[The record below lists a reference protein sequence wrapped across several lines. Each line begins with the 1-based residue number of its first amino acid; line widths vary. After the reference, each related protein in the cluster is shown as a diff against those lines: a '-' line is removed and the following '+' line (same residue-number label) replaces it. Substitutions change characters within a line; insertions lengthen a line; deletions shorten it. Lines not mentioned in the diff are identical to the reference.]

1 MTRTSDEIKMAV
13 RDRYARAA
21 RRAATAGCCGPD
33 VSDCCSEDPAGF
45 GASAYGDLARGE
57 VPDVARL
64 ASLGCG
70 NPTAVAGLRPG
81 ERVLDL
87 GSGGGLDVF
96 LAARR
101 VGPTG
106 FVYGLDMTDEMLA
119 LARANQ
125 LAAGVANAEFRKGE
139 IEAIPLPDAS
149 VDVIISNCVIN
160 LSTDKPA
167 VFREAHRVLVPGGRF
182 AVSDVVTRGEIR
194 PEIRASV
201 LAWVGCVAGALDEQA
216 FRDKLARAGFA
227 DAGIEITRVYGVD
240 DAREFL
246 ASQGA
251 ELQQLAAQVDGKFA
265 SGFIRATKP
274 LTAAAASAP
283 GTTAAPATAE
293 TSGTAPSAAAS
304 RCGPSRCCGG

>member
-1 MTRTSDEIKMAV
+1 MTRAPEEIKKAV
-13 RDRYARAA
+13 RERYAAAA
-21 RRAATAGCCGPD
+21 RRAATAGCCGPA

-45 GASAYGDLARGE
+45 GASAYGDLAPGE

-70 NPTAVAGLRPG
+70 NPTAIAGLRPG

-96 LAARR
+96 LAARQ

-125 LAAGVANAEFRKGE
+125 LAAGVHNAEFRKGE
-139 IEAIPLPDAS
+139 IEKIPLPDAA
-149 VDVIISNCVIN
+149 VDVVISNCVIN

-182 AVSDVVTRGEIR
+182 AVSDIVARR
-194 PEIRASV
+194 PLSEAERAD
-201 LAWVGCVAGALDEQA
+201 LASWAGCLAGALTAE
-216 FRDKLARAGFA
+216 
-227 DAGIEITRVYGVD
+227 
-240 DAREFL
+240 EFL
-246 ASQGA
+246 AGLAGA
-251 ELQQLAAQVDGKFA
+251 
-265 SGFIRATKP
+265 GFKDATVTP
-274 LTAAAASAP
+274 THEYGPTAISALI
-283 GTTAAPATAE
+283 TATA
-293 TSGTAPSAAAS
+293 
-304 RCGPSRCCGG
+304 

>member
-1 MTRTSDEIKMAV
+1 MTRTSDEIKKAV

-21 RRAATAGCCGPD
+21 RRAATADCCGPA
-33 VSDCCSEDPAGF
+33 VSACCSEDPAGF
-45 GASAYGDLARGE
+45 GASAYGDLAPGE
-57 VPDVARL
+57 VPEVARL

-70 NPTAVAGLRPG
+70 NPTAIAGLRPG

-96 LAARR
+96 LAARQ

-125 LAAGVANAEFRKGE
+125 VAAGVANAEFRKGE

-149 VDVIISNCVIN
+149 VDAIISNCVIN

-182 AVSDVVTRGEIR
+182 TVSDVVALHPLSDE
-194 PEIRASV
+194 ERAD
-201 LAWVGCVAGALDEQA
+201 LASWAGCLAGALTAEEYLA
-216 FRDKLARAGFA
+216 GLEAAGFRDAEVTPTHAAGPA
-227 DAGIEITRVYGVD
+227 AVSALIT
-240 DAREFL
+240 
-246 ASQGA
+246 
-251 ELQQLAAQVDGKFA
+251 
-265 SGFIRATKP
+265 
-274 LTAAAASAP
+274 
-283 GTTAAPATAE
+283 ATA
-293 TSGTAPSAAAS
+293 
-304 RCGPSRCCGG
+304 

>member
-1 MTRTSDEIKMAV
+1 MTRAPDEIKKAV

-21 RRAATAGCCGPD
+21 RRAATAGCCGPA

-45 GASAYGDLARGE
+45 GASAYGDLAPEE
-57 VPDVARL
+57 VPDLARL

-70 NPTAVAGLRPG
+70 NPTAIAGLQPG

-106 FVYGLDMTDEMLA
+106 FVYGVDMTDEMLA

-125 LAAGVANAEFRKGE
+125 QAAGVTNAEFRKGE
-139 IEAIPLPDAS
+139 IEAIPLPDGA

-182 AVSDVVTRGEIR
+182 AVSDVVALHSLSDAE
-194 PEIRASV
+194 RAD
-201 LAWVGCVAGALDEQA
+201 LASWAGCLAGALTTDEYLA
-216 FRDKLARAGFA
+216 GLAAAGFRDAEVTPTHEYGPTAISAL
-227 DAGIEITRVYGVD
+227 IT
-240 DAREFL
+240 
-246 ASQGA
+246 
-251 ELQQLAAQVDGKFA
+251 
-265 SGFIRATKP
+265 
-274 LTAAAASAP
+274 
-283 GTTAAPATAE
+283 ATA
-293 TSGTAPSAAAS
+293 
-304 RCGPSRCCGG
+304 